1 MIISMPV
8 HSTASASQRDRPVAL
23 VAESG
28 GADVVICVVAFLVR
42 AGVTPGATVTDRL
55 LRDDLFLDE

>member
-8 HSTASASQRDRPVAL
+8 HSTASASQRDLPVTL

-28 GADVVICVVAFLVR
+28 GADVVMSVVAFLI
-42 AGVTPGATVTDRL
+42 D
-55 LRDDLFLDE
+55 